1 MASTSNQARE
11 FKKQAHLAIPKLVEL
26 QRLQDVQDMPARLTF
41 VLILLFMTKATQAET
56 TSDEYYALYELFR
69 NYMTIGDAIDEDER
83 TVRKLCNSALDKA
96 TNNKIK
102 SMLLLIGAYARYE
115 WNWDTFTEK
124 KKKALINRLEVARKE
139 TVDQSARDLLVLGM
153 VLFRYTW
160 IKEDED
166 NQAACAK
173 LIKILDKQTTPD
185 SNPLIAHLFL
195 VAQLYIKWDNEK
207 YDMDVYDFDELEL
220 RICDMA
226 TEASGTAK
234 ASLLMLFLLY
244 VEWEP
249 YHLDWDEEQT
259 EEFWEVVQ
267 RLIKDPYSEEACA
280 AAIARYVVEDEDE
293 EESDDDSSSV
303 FSQASVSSDSSIPS
317 SPTEEPT
324 ASSLSPQTPKPAT
337 KRTRETSTYNVA
349 GLSDAPQTSGIRKRT
364 RVG

>member
-1 MASTSNQARE
+1 MASTSRNTRN
-11 FKKQAHLAIPKLVEL
+11 FKKRAHLAIPKLVEL
-26 QRLQDVQDMPARLTF
+26 QRLDDVQDMPARLTF
-41 VLILLFMTKATQAET
+41 VLILLFMTNATKSET
-56 TSDEYYALYELFR
+56 ASDEYYALYELFR

-83 TVRKLCNSALDKA
+83 TVRKLCNTALDKA
-96 TNNKIK
+96 TNERMK
-102 SMLLLIGAYARYE
+102 SMLLLIGAYARYD
-115 WNWDTFTEK
+115 WNWDTFTD

-166 NQAACAK
+166 NQEACAK
-173 LIKILDKQTTPD
+173 LIKILSKQTTSD
-185 SNPLIAHLFL
+185 SDSLITHLL
-195 VAQLYIKWDNEK
+195 LIAQLYIKWDSEK

-220 RICDMA
+220 RICNMA
-226 TEASGTAK
+226 TEASGTPK

-293 EESDDDSSSV
+293 EESDDDLSSV

-324 ASSLSPQTPKPAT
+324 ASSPSPQTSKPVT
-337 KRTRETSTYNVA
+337 KRTRKMSTENTE
-349 GLSDAPQTSGIRKRT
+349 GLSDAPQTSCIRKRT